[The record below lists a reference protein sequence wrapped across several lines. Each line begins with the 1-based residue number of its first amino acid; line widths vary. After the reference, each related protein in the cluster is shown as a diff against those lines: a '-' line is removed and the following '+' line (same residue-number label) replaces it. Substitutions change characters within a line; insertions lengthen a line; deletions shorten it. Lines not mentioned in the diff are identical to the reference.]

1 MISSQNSQNYINHV
15 VLVLDAS
22 MSMGGRRSDLI
33 RVADS
38 QIKYLARRSQE
49 LDQET
54 RVTVYQFSD
63 ANKID
68 CLVYDK
74 DVLRLPSIAK
84 LYKIGGMTALV
95 DATLKSMD
103 ELAETPQ
110 RYGDHSFLIFVL
122 TDGQENVSR
131 NSSGTLMGKMNR
143 LPENWTVAVLV
154 PDQLSKREAQAFGFP
169 RDNIAIW
176 DPEGA
181 SGVEEAG
188 ETIRRATDSFMDG
201 RTRGIRGSRS
211 IFSTGSDVVND
222 ATVKSSLT
230 PLNGSEYDIIRVHED
245 GAEIKRFIESRGL
258 DYKIGACFYQLVR
271 TDRKASEKVQ
281 PQKQILVREKAT
293 GKLYSG
299 SAARSLLGLPDNV
312 EVRVKPGEND
322 QYDIF
327 IQSTSVNRRVVLG
340 TDLVVM
346 R

>member
-1 MISSQNSQNYINHV
+1 MNQNYINHV

-22 MSMGGRRSDLI
+22 MSMRSNRSDLI

-54 RVTVYQFSD
+54 RVTVYSFSD
-63 ANKID
+63 AHDIS

-74 DVLRLPSIAK
+74 DVLRLPSIAS
-84 LYKIGGMTALV
+84 LYHMGGMTALV
-95 DATLKSMD
+95 DATLKSME

-122 TDGQENVSR
+122 TDGQENASR
-131 NSSGTLMGKMNR
+131 RSSGVLAGR
-143 LPENWTVAVLV
+143 LNQLPDNWTVAVLV
-154 PDQLSKREAQAFGFP
+154 PDQLSKREAQQFGFP

-176 DPEGA
+176 DPQGA
-181 SGVEEAG
+181 HGVEEAG

-201 RTRGIRGSRS
+201 RTRGVRGSRA

-222 ATVKSSLT
+222 VTVKSTLT
-230 PLNGSEYDIIRVHED
+230 PLNGSEYDVIRVHQD
-245 GAEIKRFIESRGL
+245 GAEIRDFVQSRGL
-258 DYKIGACFYQLVR
+258 DYKIGSCFYQLVR
-271 TDRKASEKVQ
+271 TDKKASEKVQ
-281 PQKQILVREKAT
+281 PQKQIIVREKAT
-293 GKLYSG
+293 GNLYSG

-312 EVRVKPGEND
+312 EVRVKPGDND
-322 QYDIF
+322 KYDIF
-327 IQSTSVNRRVVLG
+327 IQSTSINRHVVLG

>member
-1 MISSQNSQNYINHV
+1 MSQNYINHV

-22 MSMGGRRSDLI
+22 LSMRSRRSDLI

-54 RVTVYQFSD
+54 RVTVYSFSD
-63 ANKID
+63 SRDIS

-74 DVLRLPSIAK
+74 DVLRLPSIAQM
-84 LYKIGGMTALV
+84 YTVGGMTALI
-95 DATLKSMD
+95 DATLRSMV

-122 TDGQENVSR
+122 TDGQENASR
-131 NSSGTLMGKMNR
+131 NSSGMLSQKMNA
-143 LPENWTVAVLV
+143 LPDNWTVAVLV
-154 PDQLSKREAQAFGFP
+154 PDQMGKREAQLFGFP

-201 RTRGIRGSRS
+201 RVRGVRGSRA
-211 IFSTGSDVVND
+211 IFSTGSDVIND
-222 ATVKSSLT
+222 ATVKSALT
-230 PLNGSEYDIIRVHED
+230 PLNGSEYDIIRVHAD
-245 GAEIKRFIESRGL
+245 GAEIRSFVESRGL
-258 DYKIGACFYQLVR
+258 NYRIGSCFYQLVR

-293 GKLYSG
+293 GSLYSG
-299 SAARSLLGLPDNV
+299 SAARNLLGLPNDV
-312 EVRVKPGEND
+312 EARVKPGEND
-322 QYDIF
+322 KYDIF
-327 IQSTSVNRRVVLG
+327 VQSTSVNRHVVLG
-340 TDLVVM
+340 TDLIVI